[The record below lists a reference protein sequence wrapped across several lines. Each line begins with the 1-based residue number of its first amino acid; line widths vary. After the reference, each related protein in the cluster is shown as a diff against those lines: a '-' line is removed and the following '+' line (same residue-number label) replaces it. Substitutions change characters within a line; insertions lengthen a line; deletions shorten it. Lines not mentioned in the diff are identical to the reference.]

1 MKQKE
6 IVNVVGLAA
15 GVGLV
20 AVLVGS
26 YFLQR
31 PPTDRLLVAF
41 AALLWATLQLDISP
55 ALPISIIT
63 QPSDGDDTDDEDGR

>member
-1 MKQKE
+1 MNREQ
-6 IVNVVGLAA
+6 IVNTVGLAA

-63 QPSDGDDTDDEDGR
+63 QTGRSEGEDGNGE